1 MEGSVKQVMHAVT
14 PPRLRN
20 RLREVSPET
29 FRTLTFLA
37 LGSLFVVVITGA
49 VVRLTASGLG
59 CDNWPRCG
67 DTPFPERD
75 FHALVEFGNRVV
87 ALGAIALATVAA
99 LAARRVRDLPRWI
112 AWTAA
117 FVAIAIIGQI
127 PLGGVTVLTELHP
140 LAVMSHFLLAMI
152 TVAASVLICLGAHT
166 FLVGAPE
173 PDVPRQLGWLASVLV
188 PVATA
193 MVVTGAFVT
202 AAGPH
207 SGGADIARLGNL
219 EDALY
224 VHVRAAAV
232 FGIGFLVLLLALV
245 VLRRRARSELML
257 AGGLLVVLVIQMI
270 IGEIQWRNQL
280 PWELVLVHVAL
291 ATAVLAAAVALAGRL
306 VQRASALPLP
316 QMFTISGRRAPR
328 EP

>member
-1 MEGSVKQVMHAVT
+1 MGEAG
-14 PPRLRN
+14 N
-20 RLREVSPET
+20 REKGRAYFGLIV
-29 FRTLTFLA
+29 LA
-37 LGSLFVVVITGA
+37 LLTGCEHSQGPVGPILCTLELIYGVRVDVVDDTTGEPLSQDTSGRLIDGSYREEML
-49 VVRLTASGLG
+49 R
-59 CDNWPRCG
+59 G
-67 DTPFPERD
+67 DGT
-75 FHALVEFGNRVV
+75 
-87 ALGAIALATVAA
+87 
-99 LAARRVRDLPRWI
+99 
-112 AWTAA
+112 
-117 FVAIAIIGQI
+117 
-127 PLGGVTVLTELHP
+127 
-140 LAVMSHFLLAMI
+140 
-152 TVAASVLICLGAHT
+152 
-166 FLVGAPE
+166 LVGAPE
-173 PDVPRQLGWLASVLV
+173 RDVPRQLGWLASVLV

-207 SGGADIARLGNL
+207 SGGADIGRLGNL

-232 FGIGFLVLLLALV
+232 FGIGFLLLFPALV

-257 AGGLLVVLVIQMI
+257 SSGLLVVLVIQMI